1 VSSGQTIAG
10 AHFNRWQLF
19 SYGILGL
26 PLTMAALPIYVHVP
40 KFYADTLGVPIA
52 IIGVVLL
59 AVRILDAVQDPLLG
73 YWSDRGFAS
82 LGGRRFFIAVSIPLL
97 AIGMVA
103 LFHPQW
109 RGGMG
114 PAAWLAACLV
124 LVYLGFSIA
133 SISYQALGAEMSS
146 DYVERTRI
154 TAAREGLSLAGVVL
168 AAAAPDL
175 LARHFG
181 EARGLPLFSLIFVPL
196 LAICA
201 WLTLRYSPRT
211 AVVARPSSPG
221 AERVLS
227 GILWPLRNRRFRAL
241 LLVFILNG
249 VAASIPATLVLFYV
263 DDVLGRPDL
272 QGVFLALYF
281 VCGALGMPLW
291 VRLSAS
297 VGKKRAWL
305 LGMVASVI
313 GFCWAFRLGSGDV
326 ASFAAVCALSGLAL
340 GADLALPPSLLADVI
355 DHDARGVNTRSQGA
369 YFGLWN
375 FVTKL
380 NLALAAG
387 IALPALALLGYEPG
401 SGDRSPLALATMY
414 AVVPSALKLAAAVAL
429 WYAPVEAKSA
439 LSGGVLP
446 QGENS

>member
-1 VSSGQTIAG
+1 VSSAQTISA
-10 AHFNRWQLF
+10 ATLSRWQLF
-19 SYGILGL
+19 AYGILGL

-40 KFYADTLGVPIA
+40 KFYADTLGMPIA
-52 IIGVVLL
+52 VIGVVLL
-59 AVRILDAVQDPLLG
+59 AVRVFDAIQDPLLG

-82 LGGRRFFIAVSIPLL
+82 LGGRRFFVAAALPLL
-97 AIGMVA
+97 ALGMVA
-103 LFHPQW
+103 LFHPEW
-109 RGGMG
+109 RGTFG
-114 PAAWLAACLV
+114 PGTWLAASLV

-133 SISYQALGAEMSS
+133 SISYQAIGAEIST

-154 TAAREGLSLAGVVL
+154 TAAREGLSLAGVIL
-168 AAAAPDL
+168 AAALPDL
-175 LARHFG
+175 LARQFG
-181 EARGLPLFSLIFVPL
+181 DARGLPMFSLVFVPL

-201 WLTLRYSPRT
+201 WLTLRYAPR
-211 AVVARPSSPG
+211 VPLSSSGSLPSGEPLLAG
-221 AERVLS
+221 VL
-227 GILWPLRNRRFRAL
+227 GPLGNRRFRSL
-241 LLVFILNG
+241 LLVFIVNG

-272 QGVFLALYF
+272 QGMFLALYF
-281 VCGALGMPLW
+281 VFGALGMPFW
-291 VRLSAS
+291 VRLSAAI
-297 VGKKRAWL
+297 GKKRAWL

-313 GFCWAFRLGSGDV
+313 GFCWAFGLGSGDV

-355 DHDARGVNTRSQGA
+355 DHDERGLNTRSQGA

-401 SGDRSPLALATMY
+401 STERSLVALSAMY
-414 AVVPSALKLAAAVAL
+414 ALVPSALKAAAAVAL
-429 WYAPVEAKSA
+429 WYSPVESK
-439 LSGGVLP
+439 GVLPRADLP
-446 QGENS
+446 QGESS